1 MADLTFTGFSPTLG
15 VADAAVPVTTGAV
28 ANPRD
33 YGGDARFARML
44 RPRGGAS
51 RARALL
57 NTLIGASAGSTATNT
72 AQRVSHPTNGA
83 LGDAGLSLGGL
94 RTVETATEIN
104 RATTAA
110 DVTSLKAAISLST
123 APTTYANDL
132 SGNGGNNSSSKL
144 GY

>member
-15 VADAAVPVTTGAV
+15 VANANVQVTTGV
-28 ANPRD
+28 VSNPRD
-33 YGGDARFARML
+33 FGKDMQLTRTL

-57 NTLIGASAGSTATNT
+57 SVLIGAAAGPTATDT
-72 AQRVSHPTNGA
+72 AQRVAHPTNGA
-83 LGDAGLSLGGL
+83 IGDAGLSLGGL
-94 RTVETATEIN
+94 RARETVTEIN
-104 RATTAA
+104 RATNAT
-110 DVTSLKAAISLST
+110 DVNQLRAAIALNR

-132 SGNGGNNSSSKL
+132 SGNGGNNTKSQL